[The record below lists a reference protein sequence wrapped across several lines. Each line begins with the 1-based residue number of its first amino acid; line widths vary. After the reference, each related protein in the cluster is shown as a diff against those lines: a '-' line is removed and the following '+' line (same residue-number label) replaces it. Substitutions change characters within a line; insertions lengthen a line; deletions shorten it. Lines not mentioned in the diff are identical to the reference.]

1 MDWVGGDDD
10 DDDESRKSRKSCAVV
25 VGIEAAAAR
34 LESERHGD
42 GGEHG
47 QRQGSEHRGGVLR
60 VETAAGDRDDGR
72 RVVRRVPAD
81 VVDRE
86 NVTADPDVVD
96 GLAIDGE
103 ELAVVDLE
111 ATRVARLE
119 GDVGSDDATHGDHR
133 ALVEAVLVDAEVLR
147 VARVDKVERQVLDLR
162 AAERELD
169 VDLVERGSIA
179 RGAERSERRDD
190 RHLDVRDALAID
202 VTEELDCDGGSRRK
216 GKSIERRRQR
226 GRRRQRRDNN
236 NENEMM

>member
-10 DDDESRKSRKSCAVV
+10 DDDESRKSGKSCAVV
-25 VGIEAAAAR
+25 VVGIEAAAAAR

-133 ALVEAVLVDAEVLR
+133 ALVEAVLVDAEVL
-147 VARVDKVERQVLDLR
+147 DLR